1 VAKLYRVTL
10 TAEERDELEGITQR
24 GAHKSQRVINALIL
38 LNCHEGEGSERQLKN
53 EDVASVLR
61 VSTRKIERVKKRF
74 VEEGLEAALGSRQG
88 RRREYERKAD
98 GEFEARLV
106 ALSCSTPPEGYAN
119 WSLRLLAD
127 KAVELEFIDSVSHET
142 VRRVL
147 KKRAQ
152 AVAEDRVGDPAS
164 R

>member
-1 VAKLYRVTL
+1 MAKLYRVTL
-10 TAEERDELEGITQR
+10 TAGERDELEGITQR
-24 GAHKSQRVINALIL
+24 GSHKSQRVINALIL
-38 LNCHEGEGSERQLKN
+38 LNCDEGERQLKN
-53 EDVASVLR
+53 EVVAGVLR
-61 VSTRKIERVKKRF
+61 VSTRKIERVEKRF

-106 ALSCSTPPEGYAN
+106 ALSCSAPPEGYAN

-147 KKRAQ
+147 KKTSS
-152 AVAEDRVGDPAS
+152 S
-164 R
+164 RGGRSGG